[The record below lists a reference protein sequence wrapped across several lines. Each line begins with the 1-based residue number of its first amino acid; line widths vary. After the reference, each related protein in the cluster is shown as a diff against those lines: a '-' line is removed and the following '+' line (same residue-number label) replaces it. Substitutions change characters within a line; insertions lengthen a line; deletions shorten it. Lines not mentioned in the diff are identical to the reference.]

1 MRWRHMA
8 SFEEIIEKSLVCLN
22 LTEGEGPLVITALI
36 DRAVQEGLLASE
48 HRDTAIKA
56 VLNREQSA
64 STALPDGIALPHGR
78 IECVRDIVC
87 LLGIHPQGIA
97 FGAPDNQATHVF
109 VLLLVPATVACNHI
123 HFLAK
128 LSRRLMEASVRNELL
143 AAQTRKDVLRTILSF
158 SEEGTF

>member
-1 MRWRHMA
+1 MA
-8 SFEEIIEKSLVCLN
+8 SFEEIIQKSLVCLN
-22 LTEGEGPLVITALI
+22 ATESEGQEVITALI
-36 DRAVQEGLLASE
+36 DKAVHAGLLPAE
-48 HRDTAIKA
+48 HRDTAVRA
-56 VLNREQSA
+56 VLNREMSA

-78 IECVRDIVC
+78 IECVRDIIC
-87 LLGIHPQGIA
+87 MLGVHPAGIA
-97 FGAPDNQATHVF
+97 FGAPDNQPTHVF

-143 AAQTRKDVLRTILSF
+143 AARTRDDVMRTILRN